1 MKNRNRI
8 LASLLIGTALS
19 LASVGLAAAQDK
31 TVKIGALSDQSGLYA
46 DLGGPGSTL
55 AAQMAI
61 EDSGLTAKGW
71 KIDLISGDHQNKPDI
86 GTAIARQWFDVDK
99 VDVIVDVPNSGV
111 ALAVNNVIK
120 EKNGVYINS
129 GAATSDL
136 TNAQCS
142 PNTVHWTYDTYMLA
156 HTTGQALVKAGGDT
170 WFFLT
175 ADYAFG
181 AALERDTTA
190 VILAN
195 GGKVVG
201 GVKHPLNTSDFSSF
215 LLQAQSSKAKIIGL
229 ANAGGDTTNAIK
241 QAAEFGIVKSGQK
254 LAALL
259 LFLTDVKA
267 IGLETAQ
274 GLNFTETFYWDMN
287 DQTREF
293 SKKFAARM
301 KNGAPPTMVQ
311 AGVYA
316 GLIHY
321 FKALEALGGNPH
333 DGIKVVDKMKS
344 MPTDDPLFGKGEIQ
358 PNGRTLHSAYLFE
371 VKKPSESKAPWDF
384 YKLIG
389 TVPGDQAFTPLSE
402 SKCALLK
409 K

>member
-1 MKNRNRI
+1 MKTRI
-8 LASLLIGTALS
+8 AALLLGTALS
-19 LASVGLAAAQDK
+19 FAVASTAFAQDK
-31 TVKIGALSDQSGLYA
+31 TVKIGSLSDQSGLYA

-55 AAQMAI
+55 AAQMAV
-61 EDSGLTAKGW
+61 EDSGLVAKGW
-71 KIDLISGDHQNKPDI
+71 KIDVISGDHQNKPDI
-86 GTAIARQWFDVDK
+86 GVNIARQWFDVDK
-99 VDVIVDVPNSGV
+99 VDIIVDVPNSGV
-111 ALAVNNVIK
+111 ALAVNNVVK

-129 GAATSDL
+129 GAASSDL

-142 PNTVHWTYDTYMLA
+142 PNTVHWTYDTYTLA
-156 HTTGQALVKAGGDT
+156 HGTGQALVKAGGDS

-190 VILAN
+190 VITAN
-195 GGKVVG
+195 GGKVLG
-201 GVKHPLNTSDFSSF
+201 GVKHPLNTADFSSF
-215 LLQAQSSKAKIIGL
+215 LLQAQASKAKVIGL
-229 ANAGGDTTNAIK
+229 ANAGGDTTNSIK
-241 QAAEFGIVKSGQK
+241 QAAEFGIVKGGQK

-259 LFLTDVKA
+259 LFITDVKA

-274 GLNFTETFYWDMN
+274 GLSFTETFYWDR
-287 DQTREF
+287 DDSSRAFAKRF
-293 SKKFAARM
+293 SARM
-301 KNGAPPTMVQ
+301 KNAAEPTMVH

-316 GLIHY
+316 GVLHY
-321 FKALEALGGNPH
+321 LKALDALGGNPH

-358 PNGRTLHSAYLFE
+358 PNGRKIHPAYLFE
-371 VKKPSESKAPWDF
+371 VKKPSESKGPWDF
-384 YKLIG
+384 YKLVSTI
-389 TVPGDQAFTPLSE
+389 PADQAFTPLAE